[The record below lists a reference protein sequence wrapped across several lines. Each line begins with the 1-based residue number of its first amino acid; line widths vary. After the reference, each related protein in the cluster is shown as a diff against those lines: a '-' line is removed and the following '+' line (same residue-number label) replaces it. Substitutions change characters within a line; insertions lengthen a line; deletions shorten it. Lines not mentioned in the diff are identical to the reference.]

1 MKKVL
6 KGIYWKVIVIVK
18 GFQKGFKSYIGIQ
31 TLMYGVIKVI
41 AAILWI
47 ARLPQVSS
55 RLHENMCSLINLV
68 ILYCMKSGV

>member
-6 KGIYWKVIVIVK
+6 KGIYWKVIVILK

-31 TLMYGVIKVI
+31 TLMYGVINVI

-47 ARLPQVSS
+47 AHLPQVS
-55 RLHENMCSLINLV
+55 
-68 ILYCMKSGV
+68 